1 MIMQFVKTNGDKI
14 TVELDMNTASTL
26 AEALSDAVSVQK
38 YNYKI
43 DDISE
48 LSRDINS
55 IIVQA
60 AQELAR
66 EMQSRIDVA
75 EYRTQQTYN
84 AAATQKQSVA

>member
-1 MIMQFVKTNGDKI
+1 MEFVKTNGDKI
-14 TVELDMNTASTL
+14 TIELDMNTASTL
-26 AEALSDAVSVQK
+26 AEALSDAISVQK

-60 AQELAR
+60 AQELAK
-66 EMQSRIDVA
+66 EMQSRISTA
-75 EYRTQQTYN
+75 EYRTQQAYN

>member
-1 MIMQFVKTNGDKI
+1 MKFVKANGDTI

-26 AEALSDAVSVQK
+26 AEALSDAISVQK

-48 LSRDINS
+48 LSRDVNS
-55 IIVQA
+55 IIMQA
-60 AQELAR
+60 AQELAN
-66 EMQSRIDVA
+66 EMQSRISVA